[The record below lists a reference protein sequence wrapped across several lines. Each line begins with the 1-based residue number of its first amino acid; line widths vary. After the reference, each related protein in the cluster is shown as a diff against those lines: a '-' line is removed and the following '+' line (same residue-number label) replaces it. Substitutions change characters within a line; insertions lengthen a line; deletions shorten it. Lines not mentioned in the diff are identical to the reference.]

1 MGSDLEKVSRFLN
14 LRAEMYR
21 LTCMLRELSAI
32 VLDTISILKKFIIT
46 NHTTI
51 TFKNSTYLI

>member
-1 MGSDLEKVSRFLN
+1 MGSDFENVSRFLN

-51 TFKNSTYLI
+51 TFKIRHI